1 VRKRRARGKPC
12 TRYVQVPGTFALT
25 GAEGPNTLHF
35 DGRVGGRLLFPG
47 AYRLR
52 ASPRDN
58 AGNVGKTVVAAFRV
72 LR

>member
-1 VRKRRARGKPC
+1 M
-12 TRYVQVPGTFALT
+12 
-25 GAEGPNTLHF
+25 GPNRFHF
-35 DGRVGGRLLFPG
+35 DARVGGRLLFPG